1 MRMFKPC
8 TLRRMKHPH
17 PMVYLKGV
25 DSNLVMALMSFLYE
39 GEASIFKEELD
50 DFLGAADD
58 LKLLGLTGEPEDP
71 LVKTSNEKYTEKSMS
86 NGEKKAKQ
94 YKTHKKEVAF
104 DMRVPKTE
112 EGCLDRVGDP
122 PSLNS
127 LFSPS
132 KAAAVEEKLM
142 SMMERLRERSEFKW
156 MCKVCDRRTKG
167 SKDNMRRHVE
177 KHIDGLSYP
186 CLQCGK
192 VSKSSSGLKMHMVN
206 YHRSEHI

>member
-1 MRMFKPC
+1 
-8 TLRRMKHPH
+8 MKHPH
-17 PMVYLKGV
+17 PMVYLRGV

-39 GEASIFKEELD
+39 GEASISKEELD
-50 DFLGAADD
+50 NFLGAAND

-71 LVKTSNEKYTEKSMS
+71 LVKTSNKKDAENY
-86 NGEKKAKQ
+86 GEKKAKH
-94 YKTHKKEVAF
+94 KTHKKEVAF

-112 EGCLDRVGDP
+112 EGNLDVGDP
-122 PSLNS
+122 SSLENLPVNS
-127 LFSPS
+127 VFSPS
-132 KAAAVEEKLM
+132 KKAGVEEKLM

-156 MCKVCDRRTKG
+156 RCKVCERRTKG

-206 YHRSEHI
+206 YHRSENN

>member
-1 MRMFKPC
+1 
-8 TLRRMKHPH
+8 MKHPH
-17 PMVYLKGV
+17 PMVYLRGV

-50 DFLGAADD
+50 DFLRAAYD

-71 LVKTSNEKYTEKSMS
+71 LVNTKNKNDANKDMS
-86 NGEKKAKQ
+86 NYGEKKVKQ
-94 YKTHKKEVAF
+94 YKTFKKEVAF
-104 DMRVPKTE
+104 EMRAPKTE
-112 EGCLDRVGDP
+112 EGDLDV
-122 PSLNS
+122 NS
-127 LFSPS
+127 VFSPS
-132 KAAAVEEKLM
+132 NKAAVEGKLM

-156 MCKVCDRRTKG
+156 RCKVCDRRTKG